1 MSSIL
6 PNFFS
11 VNGVI
16 DTNQSVMEN
25 LNTVASAAGAW
36 VTFDTITGKWA
47 VVINRDET
55 TTKTFTDSDII
66 GPISISGKGL
76 SEFYSDVQF
85 EYPHVDLN
93 DEKDVVIVSVADA
106 DLYPGETTNI
116 LNYSLD
122 IVNNPTQIQQLA
134 SIELKQNRLERIV
147 RFSTDFSSLGLKAGD
162 IIEINTNKYGSDV
175 FERIPVGESTY
186 ELRRWRITEIEE
198 EDAENGEIILSITA
212 MEHQVETYSTADL
225 TRAQRST
232 RTGITYEDS
241 STEIADNRDIGT
253 TSSVAKSLLLPAA
266 ASLGL
271 RLLNNL
277 FNKKNI
283 EEAVLPIGFQLTALS
298 GQVSNAIIAPSG
310 VGSNV
315 FKTIKFTPKYSGRYV
330 GQILFDQNSS
340 GANGGVADIV
350 QVAVSITDAFGL
362 EVVFESSGGPGTWY
376 WTDWFVTFAV
386 NLNAGQEYTLQL
398 LCRNDTAAGGNAD
411 ISVGYNIFAAKE

>member
-1 MSSIL
+1 MSSII

-16 DTNQSVMEN
+16 DTNQSVMDN
-25 LNTVASAAGAW
+25 ISTVAQAAGAW
-36 VTFDTITGKWA
+36 VTFDTTTGLWA

-55 TTKTFTDSDII
+55 TTKVFTDSDMV
-66 GPISISGKGL
+66 GPITISGKGL
-76 SEFYSDVQF
+76 TEFYSDVQF

-93 DEKDVVIVSVADA
+93 DEKDVIIVSVPDEE
-106 DLYPGETTNI
+106 LYAGEMPNV

-122 IVNNPTQIQQLA
+122 IVNNPAQIQQLA
-134 SIELKQNRLERIV
+134 SIELKQNRLEKVV

-162 IIEINTNKYGSDV
+162 IIEIDTDKYGSDV
-175 FERIPVGESTY
+175 FERIPLGESTY

-198 EDAENGEIILSITA
+198 QDTDTGEIILSITA
-212 MEHQVETYSTADL
+212 MEHQAETYSTANL
-225 TRAQRST
+225 TRSQRST

-241 STEIADNRDIGT
+241 STEIADNRDIGA

-271 RLLNNL
+271 RLINNL

-298 GQVSNAIIAPSG
+298 GQLSNAIIPPTGALTNPFA
-310 VGSNV
+310 N
-315 FKTIKFTPKYSGRYV
+315 IKFTPKYSGRYV

-340 GANGGVADIV
+340 GALGGANDYVVVAARV
-350 QVAVSITDAFGL
+350 EDAFGTQL
-362 EVVFESSGGPGTWY
+362 VQEVSGGPGTWY
-376 WTDWFVTFAV
+376 WTDWFVTFSLD
-386 NLNAGQEYTLQL
+386 LNAGQEYTLEL
-398 LCRNDTAAGGNAD
+398 LCRNDTANGGNAD
-411 ISVGYNIFAAKE
+411 MSVGYNIFAAKQ

>member
-93 DEKDVVIVSVADA
+93 DEKDVVIVSVPDA

-162 IIEINTNKYGSDV
+162 IIEINTDKYGSDV
-175 FERIPVGESTY
+175 FERIPVGDSVY

-212 MEHQVETYSTADL
+212 MEHQVETYSTTGL

-241 STEIADNRDIGT
+241 STEIADNRDIGA

-298 GQVSNAIIAPSG
+298 GQVSNAIIAHNPG
-310 VGSNV
+310 TFQD
-315 FKTIKFTPKYSGRYV
+315 FKTVTFTPKYTGRYV
-330 GQILFDQNSS
+330 GQVLFDQNSS
-340 GANGGVADIV
+340 QAVGGINDIV
-350 QVAVSITDAFGL
+350 QVGARIEDAFGTEL
-362 EVVFESSGGPGTWY
+362 ANEGSGGPGTWY
-376 WTDWFVTFAV
+376 WTDWFVTFSLT
-386 NLNAGQEYTLQL
+386 LNAGQEYSLILRCNNT
-398 LCRNDTAAGGNAD
+398 TAIVGTVD
-411 ISVGYNIFAAKE
+411 MSVGYNIFAAKE